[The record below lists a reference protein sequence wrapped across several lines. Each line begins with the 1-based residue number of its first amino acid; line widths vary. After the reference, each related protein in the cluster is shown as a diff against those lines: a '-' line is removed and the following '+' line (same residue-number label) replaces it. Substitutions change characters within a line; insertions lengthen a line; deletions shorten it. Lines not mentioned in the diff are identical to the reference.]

1 MANVRAIPWM
11 QKIVSYDGHT
21 NGDFVGWHNG
31 QLVIYNVTNGRSFT
45 GNSITMDGINW
56 WADTISAGPAWTVP
70 NLFDHNAVRSEMV
83 NGNRHNTCFFIGDRT
98 NATSFYASSYTYP
111 MSSVSSMVRNAI
123 GFSCLNNCKGSY
135 SNGGG
140 GAQAYLEK
148 VGMFYADPNTGKRY
162 TYIANQKVSGSHN
175 LNQLYPN
182 DGNYYYCYRL
192 SDGNINSVNNNK
204 LVLMGMG
211 FQFVHSV
218 KTAKHTS
225 MCNLKHM
232 RIIVGDSGG
241 LVTIPN
247 RLLICDVNERTLQE
261 HKDGHALSITY

>member
-11 QKIVSYDGHT
+11 QKITSYDGHT
-21 NGDFVGWHNG
+21 NGDYRGWHNG
-31 QLVIYNVTNGRSFT
+31 QAILRNLAQEKNFGGSF
-45 GNSITMDGINW
+45 TMDGINW
-56 WADTISAGPAWTVP
+56 WSDTVSSAAAWSAVA
-70 NLFDHNAVRSEMV
+70 LFGDTGVTTSMV
-83 NGNRHNTCFFIGDRT
+83 NGNRHNTCFFVGDRT
-98 NATSFYASSYTYP
+98 NAGSFYAASYTYP

-123 GFSCLNNCKGSY
+123 GFSCQNNCQGSF
-135 SNGGG
+135 SDGGG

-148 VGMFYADPNTGKRY
+148 VGMFFADPNTGKRY

-192 SDGNINSVNNNK
+192 SDGNINSVHNNK
-204 LVLMGMG
+204 LVLMGMA

-225 MCNLKHM
+225 ICNLKNM
-232 RIIVGDSGG
+232 RIIVGEGTG
-241 LVTIPN
+241 LVTTPGT
-247 RLLICDVNERTLQE
+247 LLICDINSRTLQE
-261 HKDGHALSITY
+261 YKDGHDISISY